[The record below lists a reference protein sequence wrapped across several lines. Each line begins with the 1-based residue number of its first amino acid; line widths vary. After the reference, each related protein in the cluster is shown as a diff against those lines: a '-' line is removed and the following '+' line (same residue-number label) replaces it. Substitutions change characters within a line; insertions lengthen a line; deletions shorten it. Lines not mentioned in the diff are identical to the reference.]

1 MCSPTLALSAG
12 ATLLGARMKQDA
24 SDKAQ
29 RMAGMATEDFG
40 RKNLALETEGRD
52 ALGKTRD
59 MFERNQFDTGQEDT
73 TARLAAL
80 FNDATGVTRKT
91 LPTQSGAPQIVQDA
105 VTNEMAKAQAF
116 NQQQGAA
123 AANLQGFG
131 DYLANTMNPAM
142 NQSAEVGQMMGNMMG
157 GNANVLQAD
166 LRNAKNK
173 AQSPMGDLLQLGG
186 SLGTQYGLFG

>member
-1 MCSPTLALSAG
+1 MCSPTLAISAG
-12 ATLLGARMKQDA
+12 ATLLGAKMKQDA
-24 SDKAQ
+24 SDKAL
-29 RMAGMATEDFG
+29 RMADSATADFG
-40 RKNLALETEGRD
+40 KKNLALETEGRD

-91 LPTQSGAPQIVQDA
+91 LPNQSGAPQIVQDA
-105 VTNEMAKAQAF
+105 VANEMAKAQAF

-142 NQSAEVGQMMGNMMG
+142 NKSGEVGQMMGNMMG
-157 GNANVLQAD
+157 GNAAVLSAD
-166 LRNAKNK
+166 LQNAKNK
-173 AQSPMGDLLQLGG
+173 SQSPMGDLLQLGG